1 MIKNINNEYNKRR
14 CEMKNISL
22 VVIIAWLVV
31 LSYHIIGIGRVQTV
45 FIDAQLKVNDKIVK
59 TISTMSDAITMR

>member
-1 MIKNINNEYNKRR
+1 
-14 CEMKNISL
+14 MKNISL